1 MLIKKL
7 QCLCL
12 VLLISGCATTK
23 NNPDPLEPYNRV
35 MFKLNSYSYDY
46 IFNPINSGYTT
57 ITPGFFRNGVTNFFD
72 NTFEFPRTGNSI
84 LQGEFTSAGRH
95 ALRFTLNT
103 IFGVFGLVDV
113 AQNMGL
119 PAQTNT
125 FGMTLARWGYT
136 NSAYLVLPFLGPSTI
151 RDTIGMVPDYFMDP
165 LNLNAYFSPNPVI
178 HSGVAYAMTGLYVI
192 NANSVFLPKYYAMTE
207 YAIDPYIAT
216 RNAYLQYTNA
226 RIKRRFNTIERTN
239 VEPSKAPLKI
249 NNNTN
254 ATPVNM

>member
-1 MLIKKL
+1 MLIKRL
-7 QCLCL
+7 QVLCL
-12 VLLISGCATTK
+12 VVLISGCATTK

-57 ITPGFFRNGVTNFFD
+57 ITPSFFRDGVTNFFD
-72 NTFEFPRTGNSI
+72 NTFEFPRTGNSL
-84 LQGEFTSAGRH
+84 LQGDFFSAGKH
-95 ALRFTLNT
+95 VLRFTLNT

-113 AQNMGL
+113 AQNMDL

-136 NSAYLVLPFLGPSTI
+136 KSAYFVIPFLGPSTI

-165 LNLNAYFSPNPVI
+165 INLNAYFASNPIIKPKV
-178 HSGVAYAMTGLYVI
+178 GYAVTGLYVI
-192 NANSVFLPKYYAMTE
+192 NANSVFLPKYYTMTE
-207 YAIDPYIAT
+207 YAIDPYVAT

-226 RIKRRFNTIERTN
+226 RIKRMSNEKNRIN
-239 VEPSKAPLKI
+239 VKDSKIPLKKKSANI
-249 NNNTN
+249 THTN
-254 ATPVNM
+254 M